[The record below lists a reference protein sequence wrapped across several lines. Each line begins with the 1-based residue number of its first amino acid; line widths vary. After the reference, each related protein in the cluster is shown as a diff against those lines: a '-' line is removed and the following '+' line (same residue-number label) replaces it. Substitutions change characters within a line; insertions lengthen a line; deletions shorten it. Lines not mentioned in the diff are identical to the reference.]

1 MRGTG
6 SRLVAAIVTPK
17 PMAASRGSLGERDL
31 EPRPSTIIKW
41 TGPRPSLAPTC
52 ASADQCPAPCGRV
65 ARVRWAHAAGRE
77 DLFRLGCQGKPPPPR
92 FSRKFYSLT
101 LSPAAQPNRLN
112 SPRRLSIKPSALSTL
127 LPSIPNSQQPKQI
140 DPVRVAAVSI
150 RGLWPAA
157 AEAGRSVRRTWRTHA
172 CCRLSSST
180 ASRAWTWA
188 R

>member
-6 SRLVAAIVTPK
+6 SRLVAEGCTAIVTPK

-92 FSRKFYSLT
+92 FSRLLLDSLAGRPTQPPQLTPAPLYKTLRLVDPSSFYSQFAT
-101 LSPAAQPNRLN
+101 AQTDRPGPGGGRFNSRL
-112 SPRRLSIKPSALSTL
+112 
-127 LPSIPNSQQPKQI
+127 
-140 DPVRVAAVSI
+140 V
-150 RGLWPAA
+150 
-157 AEAGRSVRRTWRTHA
+157 AGRR
-172 CCRLSSST
+172 
-180 ASRAWTWA
+180 
-188 R
+188 

>member
-1 MRGTG
+1 M
-6 SRLVAAIVTPK
+6 
-17 PMAASRGSLGERDL
+17 
-31 EPRPSTIIKW
+31 EPGHGWWRQSSHQNPW
-41 TGPRPSLAPTC
+41 PRHVDHS
-52 ASADQCPAPCGRV
+52 ASATLSRRLGCHLPETKHDNQVDGRPRVPRRTSAQPRV

-172 CCRLSSST
+172 CWRLSSST